1 VVTRRALLGAGAVAL
16 LAGCGPPEQEEV
28 VPADVLRKQLEA
40 TQKVI
45 IAYKGD
51 PRLASLLR
59 NAEARERRISAALER
74 SRTGPVDAELT
85 ETGTQR
91 LEAALAAESAALREH
106 VAAVGLLSDREARE
120 LLGGLVA
127 DSATNEAAL
136 LELLDRP
143 LPTAFPGE
151 PVA

>member
-1 VVTRRALLGAGAVAL
+1 MVTRRALLGAGAVAL
-16 LAGCGPPEQEEV
+16 LAGCGPPEHEEI
-28 VPADVLRKQLEA
+28 VPADVLRRQLEVTDA
-40 TQKVI
+40 VI
-45 IAYKGD
+45 AAVEGV
-51 PRLASLLR
+51 PEAAPLRR
-59 NAEARERRISAALER
+59 NAEDRARRIEAMLRAEAAAPAAAKTFQAGTTLE
-74 SRTGPVDAELT
+74 G
-85 ETGTQR
+85 
-91 LEAALAAESAALREH
+91 ALAAESAALREY
-106 VAAVGLLSDREARE
+106 VAAIGLLGDREHRE